1 MAVTK
6 IHAIK
11 ASVGKAIGYICN
23 EKKTEEKLLISSFG
37 CAPETADLEFRFLL
51 SMNSEGGPNKAY
63 HLIQSFAPG
72 EVTKDEAHLIG
83 RRLADEVLEGKFPY
97 VLATHVDHDHIH
109 SHIVFCAV
117 SSTDHTK
124 YHDCKKSYYHIR
136 EVSDRLCAEHGKSV
150 IKEFNGKGKS
160 YCEWQHTKKGDSWK
174 ARIKKDIDECIAIA
188 ASYEEF
194 LRLLKNR
201 NYEIKGENPEDG
213 SAKYISF
220 RPLEKDRF
228 VRGRANSLG
237 EGYTRE
243 RIIERIEEN
252 LRMQEQ
258 DSVPMPHVFNTKS
271 IRDFLRSVN
280 DNSQK
285 RIDKMLGNK
294 PTETKLIDT
303 SKEKIAES
311 YYYTKWADKENLKR
325 AAAIY
330 EELGDLG
337 LQGCVFLDERFN
349 EQLDEL
355 HDQAHKEKKAV
366 INLEKEI
373 RNFKGILDHAKT
385 YVDNMKYYKQY
396 IKAKGRDKERYQR
409 DHDYQLRLFEGA
421 SSWLKNSGVDTS
433 TLSIRQLEE
442 QYRKM
447 IADKDAHTA
456 SYKTKEAEYKRLWEM
471 KDSMNKFLGR
481 SDKEISGSKFKKPKD
496 YRDRNE
502 L

>member
-11 ASVGKAIGYICN
+11 ASVGKAIDYICDDA
-23 EKKTEEKLLISSFG
+23 KTDEKLLISSSG

-51 SMNSEGGPNKAY
+51 SMNREGGPNKAY

-72 EVTKDEAHLIG
+72 EVTKDEAHRIS
-83 RRLADEVLEGKFPY
+83 RELADEVLEGKFPY

-188 ASYEEF
+188 ASYEVF

-220 RPLEKDRF
+220 RPFEKDRF
-228 VRGRANSLG
+228 VRGRSNSLG

-258 DSVPMPHVFNTKS
+258 DSAPMPHVFNTKS

-285 RIDKMLGNK
+285 RLDKMLGNK

-330 EELGDLG
+330 EELGNLRLQGDTDLG
-337 LQGCVFLDERFN
+337 ERIK
-349 EQLDEL
+349 EL
-355 HDQAHKEKKAV
+355 HDEARKEKKAV
-366 INLEKEI
+366 VNLEKEI
-373 RNFKGILDHAKT
+373 RNFKGILEHAKM
-385 YVDNMKYYKQY
+385 YVDNMKYHKQY
-396 IKAKGRDKERYQR
+396 TKAKGRDKERCQR

-421 SSWLKNSGVDTS
+421 SSWLKNSGVDTN
-433 TLSIRQLEE
+433 TFSIQQLEE

-447 IADKDAHTA
+447 IADKDALTV
-456 SYKTKEAEYKRLWEM
+456 SYKAKEVEYKRLQEM
-471 KDSMNKFLGR
+471 KDSIDQFLGR
-481 SDKEISGSKFKKPKD
+481 IDKDSPIITKRSEQNIS
-496 YRDRNE
+496 

>member
-51 SMNSEGGPNKAY
+51 SMNNEGGPNKAY

-72 EVTKDEAHLIG
+72 EVTKDEAHRIS
-83 RRLADEVLEGKFPY
+83 RELADEVLEGKFPY

-188 ASYEEF
+188 ASYEVF

-220 RPLEKDRF
+220 RPFEKDRF
-228 VRGRANSLG
+228 VRGRSNSLG

-258 DSVPMPHVFNTKS
+258 DSAPMPHVFNTKS

-285 RIDKMLGNK
+285 RLDKMLGNK

-330 EELGDLG
+330 EELGNLRLQGDTDLG
-337 LQGCVFLDERFN
+337 ERIK
-349 EQLDEL
+349 EL
-355 HDQAHKEKKAV
+355 HDEARKEKKAV
-366 INLEKEI
+366 VNLEKEI
-373 RNFKGILDHAKT
+373 RNFKGILEHAKM
-385 YVDNMKYYKQY
+385 YVDNMKYHKQY
-396 IKAKGRDKERYQR
+396 TKAKGRDKERCQR

-421 SSWLKNSGVDTS
+421 SSWLKNSGVDTN
-433 TLSIRQLEE
+433 TFSIQQLEE

-447 IADKDAHTA
+447 IADKDALTV
-456 SYKTKEAEYKRLWEM
+456 SYKAKEVEYKRLQEM
-471 KDSMNKFLGR
+471 KDSIDQFLGR
-481 SDKEISGSKFKKPKD
+481 IDKDSPIITKRSEQNIS
-496 YRDRNE
+496 

>member
-51 SMNSEGGPNKAY
+51 SMNNEGGPNKAY

-83 RRLADEVLEGKFPY
+83 RRLADEVLERKFPY

-117 SSTDHTK
+117 SSIDHTK
-124 YHDCKKSYYHIR
+124 YHDCKKSYYRIR
-136 EVSDRLCAEHGKSV
+136 EVSDRLCSEHGKSV
-150 IKEFNGKGKS
+150 IKEFNSKGKS

-201 NYEIKGENPEDG
+201 NYEIKGENSEDG
-213 SAKYISF
+213 SARYISF
-220 RPLEKDRF
+220 RPFDKERF
-228 VRGRANSLG
+228 IRGRANSLG
-237 EGYTRE
+237 EDYTRE

-252 LRMQEQ
+252 LRIQEQ
-258 DSVPMPHVFNTKS
+258 DPEPMPHVFNTKS

-280 DNSQK
+280 DTSQK
-285 RIDKMLGNK
+285 RLDKMLGNK

-311 YYYTKWADKENLKR
+311 CYYTKWADKENLKR

-330 EELGDLG
+330 EELGNLG
-337 LQGCVFLDERFN
+337 LQGSVFLDERFD

-355 HDQAHKEKKAV
+355 HDQAHQEKKAV

-373 RNFKGILDHAKT
+373 RNFKGILKHAKM
-385 YVDNMKYYKQY
+385 YADNMKYYKQY
-396 IKAKGRDKERYQR
+396 IKAKDRDKERYQR

-433 TLSIRQLEE
+433 TLNIQQLEE
-442 QYRKM
+442 QFRKM
-447 IADKDAHTA
+447 IVDKDALSA
-456 SYKTKEAEYKRLWEM
+456 SYKAKEAEYKRLKEM
-471 KDSMNKFLGR
+471 KDSIDQFLGR
-481 SDKEISGSKFKKPKD
+481 TDKYSSNITKKKEQNIS
-496 YRDRNE
+496 